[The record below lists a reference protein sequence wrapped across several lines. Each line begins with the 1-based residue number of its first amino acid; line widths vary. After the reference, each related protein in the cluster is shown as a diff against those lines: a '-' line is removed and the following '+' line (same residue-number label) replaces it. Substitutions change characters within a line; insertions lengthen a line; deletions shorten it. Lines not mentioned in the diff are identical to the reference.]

1 MIKDENDYE
10 PFIYEQPFSS
20 HIYENHME
28 VLFDY
33 YIRPISNIVSVT
45 QEVNETNTVINP
57 DEKDEVQ
64 CSRKNHIY
72 QNIQQEQP
80 REKIWTS
87 HFS

>member
-20 HIYENHME
+20 HIYENQLE

-33 YIRPISNIVSVT
+33 YIRPISNNVSVT

-57 DEKDEVQ
+57 DEK
-64 CSRKNHIY
+64 
-72 QNIQQEQP
+72 
-80 REKIWTS
+80 
-87 HFS
+87 